1 MRQVST
7 ACGSGRV
14 VNTEHPPATAGGTV
28 SILLALLLLCGGVGN
43 FALAQKDGDSSRRW
57 LLVEVTDE
65 QGQPLQRACVT
76 VVPKE
81 GEIIFRNADS
91 RGRVKLKK
99 PAAGRY
105 RVTAKSDGYELQ
117 GKEIT
122 VGAGDERVA
131 FALRPRAN

>member
-1 MRQVST
+1 MRTRFFVM
-7 ACGSGRV
+7 A
-14 VNTEHPPATAGGTV
+14 
-28 SILLALLLLCGGVGN
+28 LLALLLFVGGGG
-43 FALAQKDGDSSRRW
+43 ALAQKDEDSSRRW

-65 QGQPLQRACVT
+65 LGQPIKRACVT

-81 GEIIFRNADS
+81 GEIIFRNADK
-91 RGRVKLKK
+91 RGRVKLRK

-105 RVTAKSDGYELQ
+105 RVTAKSEGYELQ

-122 VGAGDERVA
+122 VGSEDETVA